1 MIVVDHVTFRYEISG
16 EPALRG
22 VSLTVRE
29 GEYVGLIGANG
40 CGKTTLI
47 RHFNALLVPSEGAV
61 SVDGL
66 DTKDRKAVAE
76 IRRRVGMSFQN
87 PEHQIVGMT
96 VEEDVAFGPG
106 NMALPPPELRRRV
119 DEALAAVGIAALA
132 RRLPHTLSGGEK
144 RLVTIAGVIAM
155 DPRYIAFDEPA
166 AYLDPAARRRVL
178 ALIRSLNRER
188 NIGIVHVAH
197 DAREIVHADRVVVME
212 AGAVRCEGI
221 PRDVLTRRKMLR
233 DLDLDVPPAAE
244 IMERLQDAGVGV
256 RGGALTIKDACA
268 EIAAHVRE
276 VSAGRK
282 RGDR

>member
-1 MIVVDHVTFRYEISG
+1 MIVVDRVTFAYETAG
-16 EPALRG
+16 GPALRG
-22 VSLTVRE
+22 ASLTVRD

-47 RHFNALLVPSEGAV
+47 RQFNALLLPGEGSV
-61 SVDGL
+61 TVDGL
-66 DTKDRKAVAE
+66 DTRDRTAVAE

-106 NMALPPPELRRRV
+106 NMALPTVELRRRV

-155 DPRYIAFDEPA
+155 DPRYIAFDEPS

-188 NIGIVHVAH
+188 GIGIVHIAH
-197 DAREIVHADRVVVME
+197 DAREIVHADRVAVME
-212 AGAVRCEGI
+212 SGAVRCEGA
-221 PRDVLTRRKMLR
+221 PRDILTGREMLR
-233 DLDLDVPPAAE
+233 GLGLDAPPAVE
-244 IMERLQDAGVGV
+244 IIERLREAGIGV
-256 RGGALTIKDACA
+256 RGDALTLKEASA
-268 EIAAHVRE
+268 GIAAHIRE
-276 VSAGRK
+276 LSPGGKAEGR
-282 RGDR
+282 

>member
-1 MIVVDHVTFRYEISG
+1 MIVADRVTFAYEAAD
-16 EPALRG
+16 EPALRRA
-22 VSLTVRE
+22 SLTVRE

-47 RHFNALLVPSEGAV
+47 RQLNALLLPGEGSV
-61 SVDGL
+61 TVDGL
-66 DTKDRKAVAE
+66 DTRDRGAVAE

-106 NMALPPPELRRRV
+106 NMGLPPQELRRRV
-119 DEALAAVGIAALA
+119 DDALAAVGIPALGK
-132 RRLPHTLSGGEK
+132 RLPHTLSGGEK

-155 DPRYIAFDEPA
+155 DPRYIAFDEPS

-188 NIGIVHVAH
+188 GIGIVHVAH

-212 AGAVRCEGI
+212 AGAVREEGT
-221 PRDVLTRRKMLR
+221 PRDIFTRRETLR
-233 DLDLDVPPAAE
+233 GLGLDAPPAVE
-244 IMERLQDAGVGV
+244 ILDRLREAGVGV
-256 RGGALTIKDACA
+256 RGGAVTLKEASR
-268 EIAAHVRE
+268 EIAAHIRE
-276 VSAGRK
+276 MQPGGKEQGR
-282 RGDR
+282 

>member
-1 MIVVDHVTFRYEISG
+1 MIVADRVTFAYEAAG

-22 VSLTVRE
+22 ASLTIRD

-40 CGKTTLI
+40 SGKTTLI
-47 RHFNALLVPSEGAV
+47 RQFNALLLPREGSV
-61 SVDGL
+61 TVDGL
-66 DTKDRKAVAE
+66 NTGDRTAVAE

-106 NMALPPPELRRRV
+106 NMALPAPELRRRV
-119 DEALAAVGIAALA
+119 DETLAAVGIAALA

-155 DPRYIAFDEPA
+155 DPRYIAFDEPS

-188 NIGIVHVAH
+188 GIGIVHVAH

-212 AGAVRCEGI
+212 AGAVRCEGT
-221 PRDVLTRRKMLR
+221 PRDILTRREMLR
-233 DLDLDVPPAAE
+233 GLGLDAPPAVE
-244 IMERLQDAGVGV
+244 IVERLREAGIDVK
-256 RGGALTIKDACA
+256 RGTLTLKEASA
-268 EIAAHVRE
+268 EIAAHIRQRSPGGKTE
-276 VSAGRK
+276 GR
-282 RGDR
+282 